1 MRRVTLPLLRPTIIS
16 AWALLFVM
24 AMQEVSSSILL
35 YSSRSVVLSVAVF
48 DLWENGNPSDVAALG
63 FVQLAVGFV
72 VVGLLLRARRDAA
85 IA

>member
-1 MRRVTLPLLRPTIIS
+1 
-16 AWALLFVM
+16 
-24 AMQEVSSSILL
+24 
-35 YSSRSVVLSVAVF
+35 VF

-85 IA
+85 LA